1 MYSFLLRPRWLA
13 FLLLGLVGAIGMP
26 MLGQWQVDRYHQ
38 RQTINKNVK
47 ERAALSPVPVRVLL
61 PPDKSN
67 FKDAAEQEWRQVSA
81 TGTYDAAHQVLIDNR
96 SLKSRPGYHV
106 VTPLILDDGR
116 AVLINRGWVPQ
127 ETAVGAPRPTA
138 VPPTGPVEIVGRLRV
153 TQVGGQVGA
162 AIPAKGTLDL
172 MVRLD
177 VERIAQQMPTR
188 VLPMYVELSSQLP
201 ASPDAPQLIPVD
213 RQETGTNLSYAMQWY
228 LFTLVGLIAW
238 PIIIRREAARQAKA
252 KAKSNAGPSEKA
264 APKAAA
270 ADKASS

>member
-1 MYSFLLRPRWLA
+1 MYSFLLKPRWLA

-26 MLGQWQVDRYHQ
+26 MLGQWQVDRYHL
-38 RQTINKNVK
+38 RQTMNKNVQ

-61 PPDKSN
+61 PDDSSLA
-67 FKDAAEQEWRQVSA
+67 DAPKQEWRQVSA

-96 SLKSRPGYHV
+96 SLKARPGYHV

-127 ETAVGAPRPTA
+127 ETAVDAPRPTA
-138 VPPTGPVEIVGRLRV
+138 LPPAGPVEIIGRLRV
-153 TQVGGQVGA
+153 TQVGGKIGA

-177 VERIAQQMPTR
+177 VDRIAQQMPSR
-188 VLPMYVELSSQLP
+188 VLPMYVELSSQQP

-213 RQETGTNLSYAMQWY
+213 RQDTGTNLSYAMQWF

-252 KAKSNAGPSEKA
+252 KAKATATTVDKA

-270 ADKASS
+270 ADKTSS